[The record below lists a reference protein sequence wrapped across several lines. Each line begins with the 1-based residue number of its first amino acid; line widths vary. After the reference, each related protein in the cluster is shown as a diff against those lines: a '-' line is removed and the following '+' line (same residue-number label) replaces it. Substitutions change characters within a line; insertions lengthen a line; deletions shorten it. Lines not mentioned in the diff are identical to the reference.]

1 MHDGEH
7 VISQPNLSAPASS
20 DRSDFP
26 DDCPDGLKP
35 RLRLFFSVDLV
46 GATHYKQSRNRWR
59 PELLSFYRDFDFI
72 LQAEYRA
79 FAATHPSHLSS
90 PEFWKSNGDE
100 LLYACDLLCL
110 SHAQGLM
117 QVWLHALRRYQ
128 VLHSPGAEHLDVKST
143 AWIGLFPVPN
153 AEVFFRR
160 GGAALHQD
168 EGRDALV
175 VQSEL
180 REEWYANTANPTIT
194 RDFIGPSIDTG
205 FRLTSLATPSRLVL
219 SVDLAFLLASGK
231 GAGAPPLNLRL
242 SGKQRLKGVMDDQPY
257 PVIWIPVDRD
267 DWVRAELEPMV
278 TDRELIRSFCKTV
291 FEQNHASVTPL
302 FLEGDRQG
310 AFDWAPPY
318 ILKRIVRHW
327 QEEVRHRSRSGLP
340 LAAAAG

>member
-1 MHDGEH
+1 MNN
-7 VISQPNLSAPASS
+7 QPSLSAPASS

-72 LQAEYRA
+72 LQTEYRA
-79 FAATHPSHLSS
+79 FASTHSGRLSS

-110 SHAQGLM
+110 SHAHGLM
-117 QVWLHALRRYQ
+117 QVWLQALNRYQ
-128 VLHSPGAEHLDVKST
+128 TLHSPGAEHLAVKST

-160 GGAALHQD
+160 GGGRALDHD
-168 EGRDALV
+168 LARDALV

-180 REEWYANTANPTIT
+180 RDEWYANAANPTIT

-205 FRLTSLATPSRLVL
+205 FRLTGLATPRRLVL

-231 GAGAPPLNLRL
+231 GAGAAPLNLRL

-267 DWVRAELEPMV
+267 EWMAAELEPVV

-291 FEQNHASVTPL
+291 FELNYASVTPL
-302 FLEGDRQG
+302 FLEGERQG

-327 QEEVRHRSRSGLP
+327 HEEVRNRDAIAMSGAI
-340 LAAAAG
+340 AAS